1 MGLMFE
7 EDSDQA
13 GKPDRPSVEPARQF
27 GLGAKT
33 KSRSEDNSQ
42 VFINREIKRRT
53 AYSLFILDRYL
64 ASGKHR
70 PQMFSIDD
78 LHVQLPCSEE
88 DFRFGTDV
96 NTGYLMPP
104 VDDLNDGAMEISDR
118 IEVDKSQ
125 VLSMYIRLVEIWGRL
140 ARWSC
145 KGGRRYA
152 LTI

>member
-7 EDSDQA
+7 EDADPTGGS
-13 GKPDRPSVEPARQF
+13 DRPSVEPARQY
-27 GLGAKT
+27 GLGVKA
-33 KSRSEDNSQ
+33 KSRSEDQSQ
-42 VFINREIKRRT
+42 VIIHREIKRRT

-96 NTGYLMPP
+96 TTGYLKPP
-104 VDDLNDGAMEISDR
+104 AGDLDDDAMEVSDR

-145 KGGRRYA
+145 KGGRRYY
-152 LTI
+152 